1 MLLFI
6 NEKCFWNEWFA
17 FVRLALAIW
26 VYRGAINATRR
37 QENDDG
43 QALEINRCYFNHR
56 EKPLVSPLEK
66 WSTNGGISTSM
77 FVYRKDQE
85 GTCFGW
91 DDLVQI
97 KKTSEED
104 LFSNNKFDV
113 CKQFASDTKCKTTN
127 AFTPI
132 SIPPQDTSVESRLL
146 FFCVVRWVFN
156 FRDRSS

>member
-97 KKTSEED
+97 KKPLKKTC
-104 LFSNNKFDV
+104 F
-113 CKQFASDTKCKTTN
+113 QTTN
-127 AFTPI
+127 SMFANSLLPTRNAKPLMP
-132 SIPPQDTSVESRLL
+132 SPQYQYPPRHL
-146 FFCVVRWVFN
+146 CWVSFVI
-156 FRDRSS
+156 FLRCPVGLQFSGSE